1 MARSSGGSAGVVVAG
16 LTAMALAVIGFF
28 AFQASAAQDDAG
40 KPSASRP
47 SSPSPDAS
55 DNKKKRPGDSGDNG
69 GKTDEKALPAKSG
82 KGTRVVY
89 SLKRQRVWLVDRSE
103 KVTRTFEVVPSTV
116 DPAPGFYKVTSRSS
130 HITGS
135 DGVPVENVV
144 RFATVQGVTIG
155 FSAAVDGSMP
165 EPDGTRK
172 TGGIREKR
180 ADGEALWLLATIGTR
195 VAVLR

>member
-16 LTAMALAVIGFF
+16 LTAVALAVIGFF

-47 SSPSPDAS
+47 SSPSPGAS
-55 DNKKKRPGDSGDNG
+55 DAKKKPP
-69 GKTDEKALPAKSG
+69 KEVDEKALPAKSG

-89 SLKRQRVWLVDRSE
+89 ALERRRVWLVKGDS
-103 KVTRTFEVVPSTV
+103 KVTRTFAVVPSTV
-116 DPAPGFYKVTSRSS
+116 SPTPGTYKVGSRSS

-144 RFATVQGVTIG
+144 RFANVEGVTIG

-165 EPDGTRK
+165 DASDGTRK
-172 TGGIREKR
+172 TGGIREAR
-180 ADGEALWLLATIGTR
+180 DDGEALWLLATIGTR
-195 VAVLR
+195 VVVVP